1 VTLRGR
7 AAQAALAA
15 VLLASTVALLR
26 QRPFAF
32 YSPDVAYHMSR
43 VLRAGLGEPFTDPF
57 SGTPAVLPG
66 LFHFLWGHVERVLGI
81 DAFAVARWSSALNI
95 AGAFAAF
102 AFLAREALGDR
113 ERAAAAALSL
123 GLVLVA
129 PTGRYM
135 LVANPVNLSLAF
147 LFAGFALVFRSL
159 RTNALRDWALGLFL
173 LSFAV
178 NLSWY
183 QGLAAAGVTLVPLAR
198 LLRERRLTVRV
209 LAVGLAAILVPTLWT
224 IAHLWTVRAVLP
236 VYRARSRDLVTWT
249 LDASVVREWAVTH
262 LTHWN
267 LKFLPQMWPDPF
279 ASAVF
284 LGLVMP
290 ASVVLLLWPLVVA
303 LRRRAS
309 TLPAGAN
316 DLLAAAGLVLLA
328 SFVMSM
334 TRDGGRVSPIQFVS
348 WSFLLLF
355 AWRTAPAIAGPR
367 AARAA
372 GVAASLAGVAC
383 LASGVLHAD
392 EPFEGMTS
400 ATRATVDFIAGLPDH
415 AHTRIFVSEAHLRR
429 LTPFVAFWSFVN
441 HRSGL
446 YASQDPVSAEQ
457 MLAAYRSILAHD
469 ADATASRA
477 RYGVEWLAFRHR
489 DAPDQQALAAAYV
502 ADGGTEAFRNREW
515 VVVHAPLREAPPSR

>member
-1 VTLRGR
+1 M
-7 AAQAALAA
+7 AQAALAA
-15 VLLASTVALLR
+15 VLLACTVALLW

-66 LFHFLWGHVERVLGI
+66 LFHFLWGQLEHVLAI
-81 DAFAVARWSSALNI
+81 DAFTVARWASALNI
-95 AGAFAAF
+95 AGTLAAF
-102 AFLAREALGDR
+102 AFLAREVLGDR

-147 LFAGFALVFRSL
+147 LFVGFALLFRYL
-159 RTNALRDWALGLFL
+159 RTSAILDWALGLFL

-183 QGLAAAGVTLVPLAR
+183 QGLAAAGVALVPLAR
-198 LLRERRLTVRV
+198 LVRERRLSVRV
-209 LAVGLAAILVPTLWT
+209 LAIGLAAIAIPTLWT

-236 VYRARSRDLVTWT
+236 IYRARSRELVTWT
-249 LDASVVREWAVTH
+249 LDASIVREWAVTH

-267 LKFLPQMWPDPF
+267 MKFLPQMWPDPF
-279 ASAVF
+279 ATAAF
-284 LGLVMP
+284 LGLVLP
-290 ASVVLLLWPLVVA
+290 ASVALLLWPVVVA
-303 LRRRAS
+303 LRRS
-309 TLPAGAN
+309 TPLPAGAN
-316 DLLAAAGLVLLA
+316 DLLAASGLVLLG

-348 WSFLLLF
+348 WAFLLLF
-355 AWRTAPAIAGPR
+355 AWRTVPAIAGAR
-367 AARAA
+367 TARVAGIAASIA
-372 GVAASLAGVAC
+372 GVVC
-383 LASGVLHAD
+383 LASVVRHAD

-400 ATRATVDFIAGLPDH
+400 ATRAVVDFIAAQPDH

-429 LTPFVAFWSFVN
+429 LTPFVAFFSFVN

-446 YASQDPVSAEQ
+446 YASQDPVSAAE
-457 MLAAYRSILAHD
+457 MFAAYRSILAHD

-477 RYGVEWLAFRHR
+477 RYGVELLAFRHR
-489 DAPDQQALAAAYV
+489 DAPDQQALAAAYL

-515 VVVHAPLREAPPSR
+515 VVVRVPLREAAPSR